1 MPLLAADGARNL
13 SLISSRQYEPV
24 HFAHIPWAIM
34 SSIYRRSKA
43 IRNETPR
50 WPAQYQL

>member
-1 MPLLAADGARNL
+1 MPLPAADGARNL
-13 SLISSRQYEPV
+13 SPTSSRQYEPV
-24 HFAHIPWAIM
+24 YFVQIPWAIM